1 MAAVAQKLIIAACQ
15 QAASGWKMK
24 IGRKVRLTCGPHIN
38 EKYAKGERATGVWS
52 MENKKEEN
60 MESRSWNTILSLD
73 SKCVL
78 LRCSLNKL
86 NLQTNAGKGVNRKS
100 V

>member
-52 MENKKEEN
+52 MENKKRKTWKAEAGIPFYHL
-60 MESRSWNTILSLD
+60 T
-73 SKCVL
+73 V
-78 LRCSLNKL
+78 
-86 NLQTNAGKGVNRKS
+86 NAFYYVAH
-100 V
+100 